1 MRTPEQAFQ
10 AYYASMTDEELLM
23 TDRNRGSF
31 IPLAQTLLAEELL
44 RRHLT
49 SPAPPRAEATQSR
62 TLFTKLRRFLR
73 RGRSETSPPAK
84 TGIVQPDRTVSEQ
97 APRAMPEKVSHVPA
111 SDASSGATEDHM
123 QGVVP
128 ERINKEGTKVED
140 LAGTGQH
147 DSLGG

>member
-1 MRTPEQAFQ
+1 MSDKMMAKPVPRRHNAMRTQEQAFQ

-23 TDRNRGSF
+23 TYRNRGSL

-49 SPAPPRAEATQSR
+49 PPAPPR
-62 TLFTKLRRFLR
+62 
-73 RGRSETSPPAK
+73 PPAK

-97 APRAMPEKVSHVPA
+97 APRVMPEKVSHVTA
-111 SDASSGATEDHM
+111 NDASSGATEDQVHM

-128 ERINKEGTKVED
+128 ERINKEVTKVED

-147 DSLGG
+147 DSLEG